1 MDRHPNTESYTNIM
15 VKPSLNRG
23 YLTNRTLNNTR
34 LEWNNYLEDNRNN
47 LLNENNELLNS
58 IVNILQQN
66 NNSNR
71 EWSGNINDYIRQSNI
86 NFTNIRN
93 MLNFNNNNIN
103 NLADRLLQSQL
114 ERTTNL
120 LEIIEHGRNML
131 ITEQTQHIA
140 IVTSYIN
147 SLQSNSFIFLTISIA
162 GIIYLIF
169 KQNSNSNT
177 IKILTNT
184 VENLRNIII
193 NSVLKQPETD
203 INRNKIELWKNITIG
218 ISSLTTGIL
227 LTFLKFKK

>member
-1 MDRHPNTESYTNIM
+1 M

-58 IVNILQQN
+58 IVNILQQS

-169 KQNSNSNT
+169 KQNSNTNT